1 MKTTGNILSMANY
14 PSFDPEKRHTYKGL
28 KLKNRAIHDLIEP
41 GSTIKPFIIYAGLK
55 NKVIEKST
63 IVYVINKTG
72 GNISKASQILGV
84 TRATLRK
91 KISNYKIDNG
101 KSHK

>member
-1 MKTTGNILSMANY
+1 MTTR
-14 PSFDPEKRHTYKGL
+14 PQ
-28 KLKNRAIHDLIEP
+28 KNN
-41 GSTIKPFIIYAGLK
+41 KPLEETLVECLDIYFQRLGEQKPHAVLAMVTE
-55 NKVIEKST
+55 VIEKST
-63 IVYVINKTG
+63 IAYVINKTG

-101 KSHK
+101 KSFK

>member
-1 MKTTGNILSMANY
+1 MTTR
-14 PSFDPEKRHTYKGL
+14 PQ
-28 KLKNRAIHDLIEP
+28 KNN
-41 GSTIKPFIIYAGLK
+41 KPPLEETLVECLDIYFQRLGEQKPHAVLAMVTE
-55 NKVIEKST
+55 VIEKST
-63 IVYVINKTG
+63 ITYVINKTG

-101 KSHK
+101 KSFK

>member
-1 MKTTGNILSMANY
+1 MSGYLLSTSRRTKA
-14 PSFDPEKRHTYKGL
+14 SCGL
-28 KLKNRAIHDLIEP
+28 AMVTE
-41 GSTIKPFIIYAGLK
+41 
-55 NKVIEKST
+55 VIEKST
-63 IVYVINKTG
+63 IAYVINKTG

-101 KSHK
+101 KSLK

>member
-1 MKTTGNILSMANY
+1 MVT
-14 PSFDPEKRHTYKGL
+14 E
-28 KLKNRAIHDLIEP
+28 
-41 GSTIKPFIIYAGLK
+41 
-55 NKVIEKST
+55 VIEKST
-63 IVYVINKTG
+63 IAYVINKTE

-101 KSHK
+101 KSFK

>member
-1 MKTTGNILSMANY
+1 MTTR
-14 PSFDPEKRHTYKGL
+14 PK
-28 KLKNRAIHDLIEP
+28 KNNHPPLEETLVECLDIYFHRLGEQ
-41 GSTIKPFIIYAGLK
+41 KPHAVLRMVTE
-55 NKVIEKST
+55 VIEKST
-63 IVYVINKTG
+63 ITYVINKTG

-101 KSHK
+101 KSFK

>member
-1 MKTTGNILSMANY
+1 MTTR
-14 PSFDPEKRHTYKGL
+14 PQ
-28 KLKNRAIHDLIEP
+28 KNN
-41 GSTIKPFIIYAGLK
+41 KPPLEETLVECLDIYFQRLGEQKPHAVLAMV
-55 NKVIEKST
+55 NEVIEKST
-63 IVYVINKTG
+63 IAYVINKTG

-91 KISNYKIDNG
+91 KISNYKIDKG